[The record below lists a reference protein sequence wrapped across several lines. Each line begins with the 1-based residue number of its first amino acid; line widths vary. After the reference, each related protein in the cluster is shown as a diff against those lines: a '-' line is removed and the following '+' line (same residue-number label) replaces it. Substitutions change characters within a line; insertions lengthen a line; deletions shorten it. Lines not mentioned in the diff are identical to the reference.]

1 MPELYD
7 HILSLEAYTIRLALA
22 VTGMACERRTVAW
35 NPALAIPAP
44 DVVALNPAGTL
55 PVYVD
60 TTGPLVGVPG
70 ILRVVALQTDA
81 TWWPAAT
88 DDVIARW
95 VEVAAG
101 PLATV
106 SQARSARLFGA
117 SGDLA
122 ALQAAARA
130 ALRQIEDH
138 LTDSAIGGADW
149 LAGPQ
154 ASFADIAVFPPVM
167 LSHDAGVG
175 HEDFPAINLWQRRV
189 RRLPGFIGMPGI
201 PDYF

>member
-44 DVVALNPAGTL
+44 DVVGLNPAGTL

-60 TTGPLVGVPG
+60 ATGLLAVVPD
-70 ILRVVALQTDA
+70 ILRVLATQADA

-88 DDVIARW
+88 DDVIALW
-95 VEVAAG
+95 LDMAAG
-101 PLATV
+101 PLAVV

-117 SGDLA
+117 TGDLA
-122 ALQAAARA
+122 TLQAAARA

-138 LTDSAIGGADW
+138 LTDRAIGGADW
-149 LAGPQ
+149 LAGPH

-167 LSHDAGVG
+167 LSHDAGIG
-175 HEDFPAINLWQRRV
+175 HEDYPAINLWQRRV
-189 RRLPGFIGMPGI
+189 RRLPGFVGMPGI

>member
-22 VTGMACERRTVAW
+22 VTGIACERRTVAW
-35 NPALAIPAP
+35 NPAQAIPAP

-55 PVYVD
+55 PVYMGAA
-60 TTGPLVGVPG
+60 GPLVGVPD
-70 ILRVVALQTDA
+70 ILRVVAAQADA

-117 SGDLA
+117 AGDLA
-122 ALQAAARA
+122 VLQSAAQA

-138 LTDSAIGGADW
+138 LTDGAIVGADW
-149 LAGPQ
+149 LAGTQ

-167 LSHDAGVG
+167 LSHDAGIG
-175 HEDFPAINLWQRRV
+175 HEDYPAVNLWQRRL
-189 RRLPGFIGMPGI
+189 RRLPGFVGMPGI